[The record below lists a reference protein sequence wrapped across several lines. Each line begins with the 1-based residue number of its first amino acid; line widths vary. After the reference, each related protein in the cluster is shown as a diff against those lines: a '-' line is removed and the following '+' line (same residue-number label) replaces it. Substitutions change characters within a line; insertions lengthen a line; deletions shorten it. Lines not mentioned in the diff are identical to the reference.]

1 MLRPRP
7 LAFLA
12 ALLALTLVLPA
23 RADLQDE
30 VARAINQSG
39 LRGAKIAISIRDPDS
54 DRTLVRVND
63 RQPLIPAS
71 NMKLMTT
78 GTALHVLGPDFAFE
92 TRIVLEGDRLIV
104 IGDGDPGLGDPELLP
119 MVPSGDKIG
128 VTIEEFLQLLVAP
141 IADRITTPLRE
152 IIVDDRVFDRAYFH
166 PSWPK
171 DQLQFRYCAE
181 VAGLCFHLNI
191 LHFFPVPQ
199 RGQTPD
205 VSRFEPFAPWLDLT
219 SNRATSHPDP
229 RIGNTFGV
237 ARPLESNRLTFL
249 GNVKEPAREPVRVT
263 IHDPPDFFARLLAD
277 RLAAHGIKVGSVR
290 LAADTDVFDPARQ
303 TIVAPLVRTP
313 IGTALTRCNRESYNL
328 YAECL
333 LKRAGHEITN
343 RTQPGSWANGAAAV
357 RLAVQQRL
365 ADIDPTLLDDLI
377 VSDGSGLSR
386 DNRVSAALLT
396 AWLASFHRDPQH
408 GGPFIDSLAIGG
420 VSGTL
425 ENRFKD
431 AQFSGFT
438 VQAKSGYINEVSCLS
453 GYVTA
458 ADGRRLCFSVLVNDI
473 RAGGVAAARALQ
485 EAVVAA
491 IARELAASAKVEI
504 GG

>member
-1 MLRPRP
+1 MLRSRR
-7 LAFLA
+7 L
-12 ALLALTLVLPA
+12 ALLASLLMLALVLPA
-23 RADLQDE
+23 WADLQDE

-39 LRGAKIAISIRDPDS
+39 LRGATIAISIRDPDT

-63 RQPLIPAS
+63 RQPMIPAS
-71 NMKLMTT
+71 NMKLLTT
-78 GTALHVLGPDFAFE
+78 GAALHVLGPDFAFE
-92 TRIVLEGDRLIV
+92 TRIVLQGDRLIV

-119 MVPSGDKIG
+119 MVAAGDKQG

-141 IADRITTPLRE
+141 IAERITGPISEL
-152 IIVDDRVFDRAYFH
+152 IVDDRVFDRAFFH
-166 PSWPK
+166 PGWPR
-171 DQLQFRYCAE
+171 DQLQFRYCAQ
-181 VAGLCFHLNI
+181 VAGLNFHLNI

-199 RGQTPD
+199 RDQKPD
-205 VSRFEPFAPWLDLT
+205 VSRFEPHAPWLDLT
-219 SNRATSHPDP
+219 SNRATSNPDP
-229 RIGNTFGV
+229 KIGNTFGV
-237 ARPLESNRLTFL
+237 ARPIDANRFTFL

-263 IHDPPDFFARLLAD
+263 LHDAPDFFARLLAD
-277 RLAAHGIKVGSVR
+277 RLNKRGVRVAAAR
-290 LAADTDVFDPARQ
+290 AASDADAFDPDRQ

-313 IGTALTRCNRESYNL
+313 IGTAITRCNRESYNL

-333 LKRAGHEITN
+333 LKRAGHAVTN
-343 RTQPGSWANGAAAV
+343 GNQPGSWANGAAAV
-357 RLAVQQRL
+357 RLAAQQRL
-365 ADIDPTLLDDLI
+365 TDPTLLDDLI

-396 AWLASFHRDPQH
+396 AWLGSFHRDPQR
-408 GGPFIDSLAIGG
+408 GGPFIDSLAVGG

-438 VQAKSGYINEVSCLS
+438 IHAKSGFINEVSCLS

-473 RAGGVAAARALQ
+473 RAGGVAAARTLQ

-491 IARELAASAKVEI
+491 IARELAAAAKVEI